1 MLPGAKGPGLAYGVE
16 CEIAVV
22 VVWRVPSAL
31 PQRGSVMAG
40 VNV

>member
-16 CEIAVV
+16 CEVGVV
-22 VVWRVPSAL
+22 VVWCVPSAM

-40 VNV
+40 VDV